1 MPRSEPVKKACRTK
15 AQPKVNHEGK
25 LTFVT
30 AAQSRADKEA
40 WLREHQ
46 TGYKRMEHNPPTYD
60 VAVGSSTGSTAPPAP
75 TSPTLK
81 SKDTPYAQSAP
92 QPHPHNGMIVAPS
105 LVPGPTVY
113 RFHNPQTGEI
123 VSSLLPPDVST

>member
-46 TGYKRMEHNPPTYD
+46 TGYKRMERTCAYCQDVFGDKMVRVRHERLCIRKPRHASPDTSMDSEHSSPEPPER
-60 VAVGSSTGSTAPPAP
+60 AA
-75 TSPTLK
+75 
-81 SKDTPYAQSAP
+81 
-92 QPHPHNGMIVAPS
+92 
-105 LVPGPTVY
+105 
-113 RFHNPQTGEI
+113 
-123 VSSLLPPDVST
+123 